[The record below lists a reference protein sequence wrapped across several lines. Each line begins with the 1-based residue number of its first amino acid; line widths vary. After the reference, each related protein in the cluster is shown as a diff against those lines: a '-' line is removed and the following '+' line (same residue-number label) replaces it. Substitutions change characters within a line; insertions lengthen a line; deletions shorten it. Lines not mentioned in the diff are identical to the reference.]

1 MRIVLLIVLLCGFAL
16 PVHGQE
22 PDRLA
27 ALSEQYNAA
36 RQAGDLEGGKQ
47 ILIEML
53 AVATELGFDFNGML
67 GIRLELV
74 RLQVETNDRAPVD
87 GSYAELY
94 AGAIAQEVVDEGI
107 VARLADEWAGISTD
121 WGVLDGLS
129 RRAMLLTG
137 AGYAPLH
144 VRLGAAYRR
153 DFDFVAADPHMQ
165 VAVAALD
172 GADPRFIEASAL
184 VQNDFAWRLYM
195 LLGQYTEAQAELQL
209 ALSLISPLLEFERT
223 QLLAA
228 TITHNLAESTL
239 NLGEREEA
247 ARLAKAAMAS
257 RERILGPD
265 DPKVAESA
273 VLAARAVD
281 SGPEEAELLYRA
293 LVIYNSNPQT
303 YSLRDEALILR
314 AGLFRRNNLL
324 EEARADLKIAYED
337 FGVRDAIDNLRAPR
351 PAYMATVI
359 GRILAERSA
368 IGAAEGDSQ
377 GAYVDSLLA
386 EEFFAQADGSNAPAP
401 EDPNLIS
408 DWQSKASIE
417 NVYQKLATSQ
427 RAIEDD
433 NRDYA
438 VESARKAT
446 AIASTKLIY
455 GRRYHM
461 RLGGQYRPS
470 RENFGNYR
478 DLADQFLAAEFNL
491 VDPEEKAKWLE
502 YSFNVFNGVTFSSTS
517 SAVGMVNARSLPDA
531 SQSAT
536 ARLFFDS
543 VGELRAVTDN
553 WRAAATARLGL
564 APPGPVESD
573 PFGFVARYSSVLAA
587 TERYD
592 RELGEASVD
601 LAEASLMSTQYG
613 PENIRTILAENE
625 AIVGFYCNNVFGAAW
640 VLHRDGPSVHRLA
653 APCATVRELTQILR
667 TNAGVGDVRGPT
679 PVGDRDR
686 AQAAR
691 VVDAAYAAYRALLAP
706 LAADLDGRRR
716 LIIVPTGDFI
726 GVPWSMLV
734 TTTPSAEAE
743 RPYADAAWLA
753 RRHAVSVLPSVAAF
767 YNLRTA
773 AAREPAP
780 LPYLGVADPLLGG
793 TAGVE
798 GAPPPELDTFFR
810 GGVTDLA
817 SLRRLPALPETAA
830 EVAAVARTFDA
841 GSDAQLTGAAA
852 TETALKALGDTG
864 RLRDYRVLHFATHGL
879 IAGELDGLAE
889 PALVLSPPAT
899 ASDGDDG
906 LLTASEISTLDLNA
920 DWAILSACNTAAGAS
935 ASAEP
940 LTGLARAFLYAGARA
955 LVVSQWPVE
964 SKSAVELV
972 TSTFE
977 FAAEMEQ
984 VDRAEALRLAMIDL
998 IHSGT
1003 DDPALWAPFFVI
1015 GD

>member
-1 MRIVLLIVLLCGFAL
+1 MRIVLLLVLLCGFAL
-16 PVHGQE
+16 PVHSQE
-22 PDRLA
+22 IDRLA
-27 ALSEQYNAA
+27 VLSEQYNAA

-53 AVATELGFDFNGML
+53 TVATERGFDFNGLL
-67 GIRLELV
+67 GIRMELV
-74 RLQVETNDRAPVD
+74 HLQIETDERAPVD
-87 GSYAELY
+87 AAYAELY
-94 AGAIAQEVVDEGI
+94 AGAIAQEVVDEGL

-121 WGVLDGLS
+121 WGVLDPLS
-129 RRAMLLTG
+129 QRAMSLDG
-137 AGYAPLH
+137 PGYAPLH
-144 VRLGAAYRR
+144 VRIGAAYRR

-165 VAVAALD
+165 LAVAALE
-172 GADPRFIEASAL
+172 GTNPRFIEASAL

-209 ALSLISPLLEFERT
+209 ALSLISPILEFERT

-247 ARLAKAAMAS
+247 ARLARAAMAS

-281 SGPEEAELLYRA
+281 SGPEEGELLQRA
-293 LVIYNSNPQT
+293 LIIYNSDPRT

-324 EEARADLKIAYED
+324 KEANGDLQIAYDD
-337 FGVRDAIDNLRAPR
+337 FGVREAIQNLRAPR
-351 PAYMATVI
+351 PAYMATMI

-368 IGAAEGDSQ
+368 IRAVEGDAQ

-386 EEFFAQADGSNAPAP
+386 EEFFSQADGSNTPAP
-401 EDPNLIS
+401 EDPNLFGE
-408 DWQSKASIE
+408 WQSKASIE

-427 RAIEDD
+427 RAIEND

-438 VESARKAT
+438 VESAFKAV
-446 AIASTKLIY
+446 AIASTKLIS
-455 GRRYHM
+455 GRRYHL

-470 RENFGNYR
+470 RENFANYR
-478 DLADQFLAAEFNL
+478 DLADQFIAAEFNQT
-491 VDPEEKAKWLE
+491 DPEEKAKWLE
-502 YSFNVFNGVTFSSTS
+502 HSFRVFNGVTFSSTS
-517 SAVGMVNARSLPDA
+517 SAVGMVSARSLPDA
-531 SQSAT
+531 AQSAT

-543 VGELRAVTDN
+543 VGELRSVTDS

-564 APPGPVESD
+564 ATPGPVEAVA
-573 PFGFVARYSSVLAA
+573 FGFVGRYSSVLAA
-587 TERYD
+587 TEQYD

-601 LAEASLMSTQYG
+601 LAETNLMSTEYY
-613 PENIRTILAENE
+613 PETLRTLLSEDE
-625 AIVGFYCNNVFGAAW
+625 AIVGFYCNDSLGAAW
-640 VLHRDGPSVHRLA
+640 VLRQDGPSVHRLA
-653 APCATVRELTQILR
+653 ASCATVRELTQILR
-667 TNAGVGDVRGPT
+667 VNAGVGDVRGPT
-679 PVGDRDR
+679 PVADRDR

-706 LAADLDGRRR
+706 IAAEIEAHRH

-734 TTTPSAEAE
+734 TAPPSTDAD
-743 RPYADAAWLA
+743 RPYAEAAWLA
-753 RRHAVSVLPSVAAF
+753 RRHAVSILPSVAAF
-767 YNLRTA
+767 HTLRTA
-773 AAREPAP
+773 TARASAP

-798 GAPPPELDTFFR
+798 GAPPPQLDNFFR

-817 SLRRLPALPETAA
+817 SLRQLPALPETAA
-830 EVAAVARTFDA
+830 EIAAVALTLEA
-841 GSDAQLTGAAA
+841 GADAQLTGAAA
-852 TETALKALGDTG
+852 TETALKGLADAGT
-864 RLRDYRVLHFATHGL
+864 LRDYRVLHFATHGL

-977 FAAEMEQ
+977 YAAQMEQ
-984 VDRAEALRLAMIDL
+984 VDRAEALRLAMLEL
-998 IHSGT
+998 IEGGT